1 MLFRSSTLISNQW
14 NHVAVYRSGS
24 SWYIAVNGSV
34 QNVATSSNSV
44 IDNSGP
50 FIIGG
55 YSDASSQKGYPI
67 TGRMSNLRY
76 VVGSSVYGASNFTPP
91 TSALTAI
98 SGTQLLTLQNSSIV
112 DNSANSLT
120 ITQVNGSYPV
130 TTTSSSSIGYLAY
143 NANDTSGNANNWLT
157 INMNVATSSAT
168 TYDAM
173 IDSPTNASASGTQPV
188 GNYATLNPLALG
200 TDATLSNANLTI
212 SYGTG
217 ASGQKSTPAT
227 IAASSGK
234 WYYEFVVTTSSV
246 SPVRAVIGVQSSSM
260 PTTEF
265 PGYGDPNAWGMYLND
280 GNKYNNNTSGG
291 VAYGSSF
298 AVNDIAMCAFDL
310 DNGKIWWGKN
320 GTWFA
325 SGDPAAG
332 TNAAFTDR
340 KSTRLNSS
348 H

>member
-1 MLFRSSTLISNQW
+1 MLFRSTVSGCLSIAQNEDFVINNNVANYLGYQYSGLYFDGYLAEINFIDGQALTPSSFGQTSSTTGVWQPKAYTGTYGTNGFYLPFKTYSTIGGQFSSYYGNFNSTGSLSTSTYLRINDNAAFNSGSSDFCWEVFFYADSNGGTLFGKGGSTIYEQIAVTYNGTNGITCYISNPSNVYIVGNTYTFSTLISNQW

-130 TTTSSSSIGYLAY
+130 TTTSSKIG
-143 NANDTSGNANNWLT
+143 
-157 INMNVATSSAT
+157 
-168 TYDAM
+168 
-173 IDSPTNASASGTQPV
+173 
-188 GNYATLNPLALG
+188 
-200 TDATLSNANLTI
+200 
-212 SYGTG
+212 
-217 ASGQKSTPAT
+217 
-227 IAASSGK
+227 
-234 WYYEFVVTTSSV
+234 
-246 SPVRAVIGVQSSSM
+246 RAHV
-260 PTTEF
+260 
-265 PGYGDPNAWGMYLND
+265 
-280 GNKYNNNTSGG
+280 
-291 VAYGSSF
+291 
-298 AVNDIAMCAFDL
+298 
-310 DNGKIWWGKN
+310 
-320 GTWFA
+320 
-325 SGDPAAG
+325 
-332 TNAAFTDR
+332 
-340 KSTRLNSS
+340 
-348 H
+348 